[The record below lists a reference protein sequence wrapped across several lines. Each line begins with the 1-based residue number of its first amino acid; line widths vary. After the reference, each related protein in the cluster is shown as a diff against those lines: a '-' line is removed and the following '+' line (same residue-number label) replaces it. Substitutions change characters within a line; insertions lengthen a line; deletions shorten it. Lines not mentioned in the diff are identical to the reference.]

1 MHNAPSEDSSVHWN
15 IILIKMGVEIC
26 IRSCGWLHLSGIL
39 YLVECVPEK
48 KKVIVIKEQAMF
60 RVKTFKQ
67 WPVWH

>member
-48 KKVIVIKEQAMF
+48 KKVNSN
-60 RVKTFKQ
+60 
-67 WPVWH
+67 